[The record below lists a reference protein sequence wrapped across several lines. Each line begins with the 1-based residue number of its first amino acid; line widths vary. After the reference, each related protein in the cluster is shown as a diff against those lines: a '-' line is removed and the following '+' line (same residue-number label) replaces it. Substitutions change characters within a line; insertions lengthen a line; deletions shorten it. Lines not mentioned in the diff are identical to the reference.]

1 MTDLLT
7 NIEALI
13 AMYAPIV
20 LSMFIQFS
28 NFIIMWKKLKTIKV
42 KEEIQESLAELNAN
56 MKQLVADNA
65 ELRKANKKL
74 MEQLTKVIEDE
85 ELNQN

>member
-1 MTDLLT
+1 MTELLT

-13 AMYAPIV
+13 AMYAPMV
-20 LSMFIQFS
+20 LSMFIQLS
-28 NFIIMWKKLKTIKV
+28 NFIIVWKKLKTIKV
-42 KEEIQESLAELNAN
+42 KEDIDSSLTELNEN

>member
-1 MTDLLT
+1 MTELLT

-13 AMYAPIV
+13 AMYAPIL
-20 LSMFIQFS
+20 LSMFIQLG
-28 NFIIMWKKLKTIKV
+28 NFIIMWNKLKTIKV
-42 KEEIQESLAELNAN
+42 KEDIQESLAELNDN

>member
-1 MTDLLT
+1 MTELLT

-20 LSMFIQFS
+20 LSMFIQLC
-28 NFIIMWKKLKTIKV
+28 NFIVVWKKLKTIKV
-42 KEEIQESLAELNAN
+42 KEDIDASLTELNEN

>member
-1 MTDLLT
+1 MTELLT

-20 LSMFIQFS
+20 LSMFIQSS
-28 NFIIMWKKLKTIKV
+28 NFIIVYKKLKTIKV
-42 KEEIQESLAELNAN
+42 KEDIDSSLTELNEN

>member
-1 MTDLLT
+1 MTELLT

-13 AMYAPIV
+13 AMYAPIL
-20 LSMFIQFS
+20 LSMFIQLG
-28 NFIIMWKKLKTIKV
+28 NFIIMWNKLKTIKV
-42 KEEIQESLAELNAN
+42 KEDIDASLTELNEN

>member
-1 MTDLLT
+1 MTELLT

-20 LSMFIQFS
+20 LSMFIQLS

-42 KEEIQESLAELNAN
+42 KEDIQESLAELNDN

>member
-1 MTDLLT
+1 MTELLT

-28 NFIIMWKKLKTIKV
+28 NFIIVYKKLKTIRV
-42 KEEIQESLAELNAN
+42 KEDIDASLTELNEN

>member
-1 MTDLLT
+1 MTELLT

-20 LSMFIQFS
+20 LSMFIQLS
-28 NFIIMWKKLKTIKV
+28 NFIIVYKKLKTIRV
-42 KEEIQESLAELNAN
+42 KEDIDSSLTELNEN
-56 MKQLVADNA
+56 MKQLVADHA

>member
-1 MTDLLT
+1 MTELLT

-13 AMYAPIV
+13 AMYAPIL
-20 LSMFIQFS
+20 LSMFIQLG
-28 NFIIMWKKLKTIKV
+28 NFMIMWKKLKTINV
-42 KEEIQESLAELNAN
+42 KEDIDASLTELNEN

>member
-1 MTDLLT
+1 MTELLT

-13 AMYAPIV
+13 AMYAPIL
-20 LSMFIQFS
+20 LSMFIQLG
-28 NFIIMWKKLKTIKV
+28 NFIIMWNKLKTIKV
-42 KEEIQESLAELNAN
+42 KEDIQESLSELNEN

>member
-1 MTDLLT
+1 MTELLT

-13 AMYAPIV
+13 AMYAPIL
-20 LSMFIQFS
+20 LSMFIQLG
-28 NFIIMWKKLKTIKV
+28 NFIIMWKKLKTINV
-42 KEEIQESLAELNAN
+42 KEDIQESLTELNEN

>member
-1 MTDLLT
+1 MTELLT

-28 NFIIMWKKLKTIKV
+28 NFIIVYKKLKTIKV
-42 KEEIQESLAELNAN
+42 KEDIDAS
-56 MKQLVADNA
+56 
-65 ELRKANKKL
+65 
-74 MEQLTKVIEDE
+74 
-85 ELNQN
+85 

>member
-1 MTDLLT
+1 MTELLT
-7 NIEALI
+7 NVEALI

-20 LSMFIQFS
+20 LSMFIQLS
-28 NFIIMWKKLKTIKV
+28 NFIIVYKKLKTIRV
-42 KEEIQESLAELNAN
+42 KEDIDSSLTELNEN

>member
-1 MTDLLT
+1 MTELLT

-20 LSMFIQFS
+20 LSMFIQLC
-28 NFIIMWKKLKTIKV
+28 NFIVVWKKLKTIRV
-42 KEEIQESLAELNAN
+42 KEDIDASLTELNEN

>member
-1 MTDLLT
+1 MTELLT

-20 LSMFIQFS
+20 LSMFIQLS
-28 NFIIMWKKLKTIKV
+28 NFIVVWKRLKTINV
-42 KEEIQESLAELNAN
+42 KEDIDASLTELNEN

>member
-1 MTDLLT
+1 MTELLT

-20 LSMFIQFS
+20 LSMFIQLS
-28 NFIIMWKKLKTIKV
+28 NFIIVYKKLKTIKV
-42 KEEIQESLAELNAN
+42 KEEIDSSLTELNEN

>member
-1 MTDLLT
+1 MTELLT

-13 AMYAPIV
+13 AMYAPIL
-20 LSMFIQFS
+20 LSMFIQLC
-28 NFIIMWKKLKTIKV
+28 NFIVVWKKLQTIKV
-42 KEEIQESLAELNAN
+42 KEDIDASLTELNEN

>member
-1 MTDLLT
+1 MTELLT

-13 AMYAPIV
+13 AMYAPIL
-20 LSMFIQFS
+20 LSMFIQLG
-28 NFIIMWKKLKTIKV
+28 NFMIMWKKLKTINV
-42 KEEIQESLAELNAN
+42 KEDIQESLTELNEN

>member
-1 MTDLLT
+1 MTELLT

-28 NFIIMWKKLKTIKV
+28 NFIIMWKKLKTIKI
-42 KEEIQESLAELNAN
+42 KEEIQESLTELNDN

>member
-1 MTDLLT
+1 MTELLT

-20 LSMFIQFS
+20 LSIIIQLG
-28 NFIIMWKKLKTIKV
+28 NFIIVWKKLKTIKV
-42 KEEIQESLAELNAN
+42 KEDIDESLTELNTN
-56 MKQLVADNA
+56 IKQLVADNA

>member
-1 MTDLLT
+1 MTELLT

-13 AMYAPIV
+13 AMSAPIV

-28 NFIIMWKKLKTIKV
+28 NFIV
-42 KEEIQESLAELNAN
+42 
-56 MKQLVADNA
+56 VY
-65 ELRKANKKL
+65 KKL

>member
-1 MTDLLT
+1 MTELLT

-13 AMYAPIV
+13 AMYAPIL
-20 LSMFIQFS
+20 LSMFIQLG
-28 NFIIMWKKLKTIKV
+28 NFIVMWNKLKTIKV
-42 KEEIQESLAELNAN
+42 KEDIQESLAELNEN

>member
-1 MTDLLT
+1 MTELLT

-20 LSMFIQFS
+20 LSMFIQLC
-28 NFIIMWKKLKTIKV
+28 NFIVVWKKLQTIRV
-42 KEEIQESLAELNAN
+42 KEDIDSSLTELNEN

>member
-1 MTDLLT
+1 MTELLT

-20 LSMFIQFS
+20 LSMFIQIS
-28 NFIIMWKKLKTIKV
+28 NFIIVYKKLKTIRV
-42 KEEIQESLAELNAN
+42 KEDIDSSLTELNEN

>member
-1 MTDLLT
+1 MTELLT

-28 NFIIMWKKLKTIKV
+28 NFIVMWKKLKTIKV
-42 KEEIQESLAELNAN
+42 KEDIQESLAELNAN

>member
-1 MTDLLT
+1 MTELLT

-20 LSMFIQFS
+20 LSMFIQLS
-28 NFIIMWKKLKTIKV
+28 NLIIVYKKLKTIRV
-42 KEEIQESLAELNAN
+42 KEDIQESLAELNDN

>member
-1 MTDLLT
+1 MTELLT

-20 LSMFIQFS
+20 LSMFIQLS
-28 NFIIMWKKLKTIKV
+28 NFIIVWKKLKTIKV
-42 KEEIQESLAELNAN
+42 KEDIDSSLTELNEN

>member
-1 MTDLLT
+1 MTELLT

-20 LSMFIQFS
+20 LSMFIQLS
-28 NFIIMWKKLKTIKV
+28 NFIIVYKKLKTIRV
-42 KEEIQESLAELNAN
+42 KEDIDSSLTELNEN

-85 ELNQN
+85 ELNEN

>member
-1 MTDLLT
+1 MTELLT

-20 LSMFIQFS
+20 LSMFIQLS
-28 NFIIMWKKLKTIKV
+28 NFIIVWKKLKTIKV
-42 KEEIQESLAELNAN
+42 KEEIDSSLTELNEN

>member
-1 MTDLLT
+1 MTELLT

-20 LSMFIQFS
+20 LSMFIQLS
-28 NFIIMWKKLKTIKV
+28 NFIIVYKKLKTIRV
-42 KEEIQESLAELNAN
+42 KEDIDSSLTELNEN

>member
-1 MTDLLT
+1 MTELLT

-13 AMYAPIV
+13 AMYAPIL
-20 LSMFIQFS
+20 LSMFIQLG
-28 NFIIMWKKLKTIKV
+28 NFMIMWNKLKTIKV
-42 KEEIQESLAELNAN
+42 KEDIQESLAELNDN

>member
-1 MTDLLT
+1 MTELLT

-20 LSMFIQFS
+20 LSMFIQLS
-28 NFIIMWKKLKTIKV
+28 NFIIMCKKLKTIKV
-42 KEEIQESLAELNAN
+42 KEDIQESLAELNDN

>member
-1 MTDLLT
+1 MTELLT

-20 LSMFIQFS
+20 LSMLIQLS
-28 NFIIMWKKLKTIKV
+28 NFIIVWKKLKTIKV
-42 KEEIQESLAELNAN
+42 KEDIDSSLTELNEN

>member
-1 MTDLLT
+1 MTELLT

-20 LSMFIQFS
+20 LSMFIQLC
-28 NFIIMWKKLKTIKV
+28 NFIVVWKKLQTIKV
-42 KEEIQESLAELNAN
+42 KEDIDASLTELNEN

>member
-1 MTDLLT
+1 MTELLT
-7 NIEALI
+7 KIEALI
-13 AMYAPIV
+13 EIYTPIV
-20 LSMFIQFS
+20 LSMYMQLS
-28 NFIIMWKKLKTIKV
+28 NFIIVYKKLKTIRV
-42 KEEIQESLAELNAN
+42 KEDIDASLTELNEN

>member
-1 MTDLLT
+1 MTELLT

-13 AMYAPIV
+13 AMYAPIL
-20 LSMFIQFS
+20 LSMFIQLG
-28 NFIIMWKKLKTIKV
+28 NFMIMWKKLKTINV
-42 KEEIQESLAELNAN
+42 KEDIQESLVELNDN